1 MEEVVMTKNSKKYG
15 FEKGAKFNVLRNVS
29 GECVVMSSSG
39 LNIIM
44 SEKRLRSYGKLT
56 GRPQIGI

>member
-29 GECVVMSSSG
+29 GECVVMSPSG
-39 LNIIM
+39 RNTV
-44 SEKRLRSYGKLT
+44 SYTHLT
-56 GRPQIGI
+56 LPTKA

>member
-1 MEEVVMTKNSKKYG
+1 MTKNSKKYG

-29 GECVVMSSSG
+29 GECVVMSPSG

-56 GRPQIGI
+56 GKPQIGI